1 MSAMTTNERPGPAG
15 LSPRF
20 LIVGLAAFAVG
31 LLAPLLIGSY
41 TGGQLLGLA
50 LIEVACL
57 LAVGLGWLVL
67 ARRLEASRR
76 ALWTLSRRDELT
88 GVGNYRALQERLGQE
103 ISRHARRGREF
114 ALILI
119 DLDGFKQVNEE
130 FGHLEG
136 DRVLAEIGAAL
147 GDEVRDEDS
156 VFRQGGDEFAVIAP
170 EANGEEAEEVAARLR
185 DRVRDCG
192 VGGLPVTASTGIASF
207 PADGRT
213 ADQLTRVADL
223 ALLGTKQGGGRSD
236 RGHVIDVS
244 RDVESA
250 GDAVDEM
257 NGGSA

>member
-1 MSAMTTNERPGPAG
+1 MTTDERPGPAG
-15 LSPRF
+15 LTPRF
-20 LIVGLAAFAVG
+20 LIGGLAAIAVG
-31 LLAPLLIGSY
+31 MLAPLLVGSF
-41 TGGQLLGLA
+41 TGGQLLGVA
-50 LIEVACL
+50 LIEAVCL
-57 LAVGLGWLVL
+57 LAVALAWFVL
-67 ARRLEASRR
+67 ARRLEAGRR
-76 ALWTLSRRDELT
+76 ALWVLSRRDELT

-147 GDEVRDEDS
+147 RHEVRDEDS

-185 DRVRDCG
+185 TRVRDCG
-192 VGGLPVTASTGIASF
+192 AGGLPVSASTGIASF

-213 ADQLTRVADL
+213 ADQLSRVADL
-223 ALLGTKQGGGRSD
+223 ALLGAKQTGGRSD
-236 RGHVIDVS
+236 RDHTIDVA
-244 RDVESA
+244 REGGSA
-250 GDAVDEM
+250 PDAADKI
-257 NGGSA
+257 NGGSTA